1 MEHVFLP
8 KCFLQEKKAWAVQ
21 PWLLKRL
28 VRQVRYGVF
37 LLRKVDQRIK
47 GMFGRISLCFFPG
60 MQVAQCA
67 ERPWDENFNPKLTV
81 ATMKS
86 PWCHLAHT
94 SVCPAKPFQNATWT
108 KIWNLAWL
116 WSRTVRVQQG
126 TLRSSACSGGMG
138 GEHSDPGRRGTL
150 RSSACSWGPAEEA
163 ALDEKEAKLATLTW
177 QVEKKVR
184 YTDWD
189 RLTERQGN

>member
-1 MEHVFLP
+1 MSSYQHGSCKKRKLEPSNHGCSRDLCGKCGMEFY
-8 KCFLQEKKAWAVQ
+8 
-21 PWLLKRL
+21 LLW
-28 VRQVRYGVF
+28 
-37 LLRKVDQRIK
+37 KVDQRIK

-86 PWCHLAHT
+86 PWCHLVHT

-126 TLRSSACSGGMG
+126 TLRSSACS
-138 GEHSDPGRRGTL
+138 
-150 RSSACSWGPAEEA
+150 WGPAEEA
-163 ALDEKEAKLATLTW
+163 ALDEEAEDQLT
-177 QVEKKVR
+177 
-184 YTDWD
+184 
-189 RLTERQGN
+189 